1 MKKIIKMED
10 EVFIPEKKPMI
21 GVNQAIRV
29 LGIAPG
35 RDMYFRKKYPKGT
48 RFTID
53 EWKKNLK

>member
-1 MKKIIKMED
+1 MEN
-10 EVFIPEKKPMI
+10 EVFIPEEKLLI

-29 LGIAPG
+29 LGIVPG

-53 EWKKNLK
+53 EWKKIMK